1 MEWWYFNLPRI
12 DPNVFS
18 INLAGLDDC
27 MAGWKKTSKFGIC
40 SKLAPSVLS
49 WFLLPSPVGGKE
61 KLHSIPMDGGENCS
75 NPSNDLVW
83 SFVAPIPGE
92 TQKKTVLEMFCTP
105 HCVRCWIS
113 SKKIW
118 TKLWVGY
125 EFINNNEKKPSNL
138 HVLCDFASNSV
149 QLFPQCRKL
158 RRRTAERSVAT
169 HKHGTT
175 VDFGGTYIEFSQET
189 TWFMRHLLRCLVRE
203 KRCKVEWRKLLR
215 CCLLMTLGLSFFKKQ
230 M

>member
-1 MEWWYFNLPRI
+1 MTAWQVEKKLRNLE
-12 DPNVFS
+12 S
-18 INLAGLDDC
+18 
-27 MAGWKKTSKFGIC
+27 
-40 SKLAPSVLS
+40 APSWLQA
-49 WFLLPSPVGGKE
+49 FCHDFFCLPP
-61 KLHSIPMDGGENCS
+61 L
-75 NPSNDLVW
+75 
-83 SFVAPIPGE
+83 AA
-92 TQKKTVLEMFCTP
+92 KKSCTP
-105 HCVRCWIS
+105 SLWTEARTAPTPPTTWSGRSSPLSQVKRKRKPFWRCFAHLIASAARYLQRKFEHNYELDMS
-113 SKKIW
+113 SL
-118 TKLWVGY
+118 T
-125 EFINNNEKKPSNL
+125 NNEKKPSNL